1 MYLADSWHDYEII
14 DAGDGEKLERWGG
27 VTLLRPAGGMAHGRR
42 Q

>member
-27 VTLLRPAGGMAHGRR
+27 VTLLRPDP
-42 Q
+42 